1 MTIKVKQLYKHK
13 KTFKYYN
20 DLFNE
25 IVESGAKRYEDTA
38 MSLATS
44 PTPKALEEMRVLLV
58 EKGKKEVSDQEVWE
72 ANHSLMMFGSIAIA
86 HAYRKLKEK
95 ERRKR
100 IKEWRDRDRAK
111 DERILNTKPLAGIR
125 CPVCKS
131 TMKYQWSELHDR
143 GTLKKP
149 DEVVMFFYECPKK
162 CKRRIMFEDGTP
174 WISKTNNTCPMCS
187 TQRNTTVTKDNTG
200 IMYFIY
206 ECPKCGS
213 RQVEKE
219 ND

>member
-111 DERILNTKPLAGIR
+111 D
-125 CPVCKS
+125 
-131 TMKYQWSELHDR
+131 
-143 GTLKKP
+143 
-149 DEVVMFFYECPKK
+149 
-162 CKRRIMFEDGTP
+162 
-174 WISKTNNTCPMCS
+174 
-187 TQRNTTVTKDNTG
+187 
-200 IMYFIY
+200 
-206 ECPKCGS
+206 
-213 RQVEKE
+213 
-219 ND
+219 